1 MVVHASNSSTLKVE
15 EEEYQNFKVIFTYI
29 ASSKPTSYMKY
40 CLKKLKPKYDSKN
53 NSNKGDLFSRCLFPT
68 IERVSS

>member
-1 MVVHASNSSTLKVE
+1 MVVHASNSSTRKVE
-15 EEEYQNFKVIFTYI
+15 EENQNFKVILTYI

-40 CLKKLKPKYDSKN
+40 CLKKLKPKYDSNN
-53 NSNKGDLFSRCLFPT
+53 NSNNKGDLFSRCLFPT